1 MRGKLAVEVNVQ
13 QAYRQQ
19 SLMSENTSVLVKGSY
34 VPDSKRACI
43 DDSEETIRGLR
54 SGTQKLRK
62 DEKKDEVNHDCGSRA

>member
-1 MRGKLAVEVNVQ
+1 MRGKSAAKENVQ

-19 SLMSENTSVLVKGSY
+19 TLVSENTSVLVKGSY

-43 DDSEETIRGLR
+43 DDREETIRGLR